1 MKNKNTFILILLI
14 IIFIV
19 AGFVVKKSDTNNDRA
34 GSSNPLSYEPY
45 SVTITGTYIC
55 LPHVQNDGPQT
66 MECALGLKALD
77 GKYYSLD
84 LNSSSSSPIMS
95 LSTNTKLTVT
105 GTVTPVERLSTDYWK
120 KYPIVGIISV
130 NDYMVLD

>member
-1 MKNKNTFILILLI
+1 MKNKYIFILILLI

-19 AGFVVKKSDTNNDRA
+19 VGFIFKKSDTNNDSD
-34 GSSNPLSYEPY
+34 GLSNSQSYEPY
-45 SVTITGTYIC
+45 SATIRGMYIC
-55 LPHVQNDGPQT
+55 LPHVQKDGPQT

-84 LNSSSSSPIMS
+84 FSSSSSSPMS
-95 LSTNTKLTVT
+95 LVTNINLSIT
-105 GTVTPVERLSTDYWK
+105 GTVTPVERLSTNQWK

-130 NDYMVLD
+130 NDYVVY